1 MAKNRDDD
9 DRVIIQFDHDEGDEP
24 DEPVIDLFS
33 DEPEEPSRFPTGSPF
48 ADMEEAEEEERA
60 DEDESAED
68 EQEKKP
74 AKKKEKDGEIRLS
87 FDRNGRRIPSKKKKK
102 KNQYGKRKNAPKATT
117 KVVEND
123 TIARREYEAAK
134 ERSRQRAERRQ
145 AKEAHEKKIRER
157 ERKERRRAWLKTGA
171 LTLGVLLIL
180 AVMTWYTTRLKT
192 IDIKVMPEGYTTS
205 DIIELSGLKIGRS
218 MLFQNLDEAKT
229 NIERDAY
236 LRATLRYSFPSTVV
250 VTLDK
255 RVPVACVRW
264 GPQNEY
270 LAIIDSNGVVLNS
283 EAETTGGLIIAE
295 GMNVTTAQNGKTLG
309 DVTDM
314 QVASLIRILS
324 KLEELDLL
332 GRSPRL
338 NRIDMSELMSIS
350 ISTEGANYT
359 IEVGDTTNLDT
370 KLTLLQKHWTEVM
383 DRASQYIANGASTAT
398 IYLYSKGGISIS
410 PYEPGY
416 YTQMEQVTNYA
427 LASDNPAVTPSA
439 QVTPDPD
446 AEPTDTPT
454 PAPTPIPH
462 QDGAFTG

>member
-1 MAKNRDDD
+1 MPKNRDDD

-33 DEPEEPSRFPTGSPF
+33 DSDDEPSRFPTESPY
-48 ADMEEAEEEERA
+48 AETEEEDEEEEP
-60 DEDESAED
+60 
-68 EQEKKP
+68 EQEEKKP
-74 AKKKEKDGEIRLS
+74 KKEGQEEKIRLS
-87 FDRNGRRIPSKKKKK
+87 FDRNGRRVPSKKKKK

-157 ERKERRRAWLKTGA
+157 ERRERRRAWLKTGA
-171 LTLGVLLIL
+171 LTLGVLAIL

-192 IDIKVMPEGYTTS
+192 IDIKAVPEGYTTG
-205 DIIELSGLKIGRS
+205 DIVELSGLKVGRS
-218 MLFQNLDEAKT
+218 MLFQNLEEAKA
-229 NIERDAY
+229 NIEQDAY

-314 QVASLIRILS
+314 QVATLIRILT

-332 GRSPRL
+332 NRSPRL

-350 ISTEGANYT
+350 ISTEGANYS
-359 IEVGDTTNLDT
+359 IEVGDSSNLDT
-370 KLTLLQKHWTEVM
+370 KLTLLQKHWAEVM
-383 DRASQYIANGASTAT
+383 DRAGQYVSNGASTAT

-427 LASDNPAVTPSA
+427 LNSDFPVETPSA
-439 QVTPDPD
+439 EATPDPN

-462 QDGAFTG
+462 QGGAFTG

>member
-1 MAKNRDDD
+1 MPKNRDDD

-33 DEPEEPSRFPTGSPF
+33 DDDEPSRFPTESPY
-48 ADMEEAEEEERA
+48 AEMDEEEENG
-60 DEDESAED
+60 EEETEPEQ

-74 AKKKEKDGEIRLS
+74 EKEGQDDKIRLS
-87 FDRNGRRIPSKKKKK
+87 FDRNGRRIPSKKKK

-123 TIARREYEAAK
+123 TIARRELEAAK

-157 ERKERRRAWLKTGA
+157 ERRERRRAWIKTGA
-171 LTLGVLLIL
+171 LTAGVLIIL
-180 AVMTWYTTRLKT
+180 AIMTWYTTRLKT
-192 IDIKVMPEGYTTS
+192 IDIKVMPEGYTTN
-205 DIIELSGLKIGRS
+205 DIVELSGLRIGRS
-218 MLFQNLDEAKT
+218 MLFQNLDEAKA

-236 LRATLRYSFPSTVV
+236 LRATLRYSFPSTVII
-250 VTLDK
+250 TLDK
-255 RVPVACVRW
+255 RIPVACVRW

-295 GMNVTTAQNGKTLG
+295 GMNVTTAQSGRTLG

-332 GRSPRL
+332 NRSPRL
-338 NRIDMSELMSIS
+338 YRIDMSELMNIS
-350 ISTEGANYT
+350 ISTEGSNYS
-359 IEVGDTTNLDT
+359 IEVGDTSNLDT
-370 KLTLLQKHWTEVM
+370 KLMLLQKHWTEVM
-383 DRASQYIANGASTAT
+383 DRASQYISNGFSTAT

-427 LASDNPAVTPSA
+427 LGSDNPVATPSA
-439 QVTPDPD
+439 ETTPDPN